1 MSRLDSYARVRSA
14 QAWRR
19 RPRSRRTR
27 PSRLSS
33 AWRGAMFVAPP
44 YCLTNCPTNVPR
56 SDVQERGPA
65 SLNLEHSLRE
75 HDHDDSIRPGAGG
88 GAGVATTRH
97 ASARL
102 VHDRIGAERDTGAVV
117 VAPCVV
123 VVHVAAAAPRRKS
136 HHGQKRRGR
145 RRLAGRVAAQGD
157 RHGQHGVERVL
168 HGVDGERQSCRTH
181 EKVIVVSTFRT
192 VNKRVVRD
200 SIGTHHVR
208 FVGGWAQNLENRPHP

>member
-1 MSRLDSYARVRSA
+1 MSRLDTYARVRSA
-14 QAWRR
+14 PLWRT

-44 YCLTNCPTNVPR
+44 YRFTSCPTIVPR
-56 SDVQERGPA
+56 SHVQERGPA
-65 SLNLEHSLRE
+65 SLNLDHSLRE

-88 GAGVATTRH
+88 GAAVATTRS

-102 VHDRIGAERDTGAVV
+102 VHDRIGAERAAGADI
-117 VAPCVV
+117 ATYVV
-123 VVHVAAAAPRRKS
+123 VVHVVAAVTRRRF

-157 RHGQHGVERVL
+157 RHGQHGVDRVL
-168 HGVDGERQSCRTH
+168 HGVDGGRQCGRTN
-181 EKVIVVSTFRT
+181 EEVIVVSTFRT

-200 SIGTHHVR
+200 SMGTHHVK